1 MNIWTGEVPGTTRKN
16 SPPSSILE
24 SSTKP
29 ASNTRTVSL
38 DYRVVLNK
46 VCWTNYTTP
55 TSWGL
60 TNPLEIAIDKVPFD
74 ENRVLIRIKPIV
86 VPVIKSEN
94 GDFIAEFED
103 LDMSLWEESVQYL
116 DDAFGAMLRMMW
128 KRYVMGNPQQMTP
141 GALEFR
147 NKLSATYNLV

>member
-1 MNIWTGEVPGTTRKN
+1 MNIWTGEVPGTTKKN
-16 SPPSSILE
+16 SPLSSILK

-29 ASNTRTVSL
+29 VSNAHTEPL

-46 VCWTNYTTP
+46 SCWTNYATL
-55 TSWGL
+55 TSWRL
-60 TNPLEIAIDKVPFD
+60 TNPLEIAIEKVPFD
-74 ENRVLIRIKPIV
+74 ENRVLIRIKPIL

-94 GDFIAEFED
+94 GDFMAEFED

-147 NKLSATYNLV
+147 NKLCATYNLV